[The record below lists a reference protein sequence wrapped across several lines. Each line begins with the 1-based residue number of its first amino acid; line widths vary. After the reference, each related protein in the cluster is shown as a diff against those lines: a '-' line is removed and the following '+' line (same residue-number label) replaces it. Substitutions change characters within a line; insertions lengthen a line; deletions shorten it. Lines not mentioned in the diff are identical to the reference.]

1 MKKDILLRKCEQL
14 IMHLCCDLMIVVT
27 LASGFCIKV
36 DASDGV
42 LTDEELSTLYSLK
55 QEENNDS
62 CLELTVE
69 EAEML
74 MKIAYHEDHTDAL
87 SQAYIMSE
95 VLNRVND
102 SNYPGSIKE
111 VLNQKNQFLK
121 TDSNEFKKVV
131 PDVNSHIALYLIESG
146 QVQTDFLFHEALA
159 ASSSWQSKHREVSL
173 EYGGTRFYR

>member
-14 IMHLCCDLMIVVT
+14 IMHLCCDLMIVVS
-27 LASGFCIKV
+27 LASGLCIKAA
-36 DASDGV
+36 ASDRV

-55 QEENNDS
+55 QEENNES

-69 EAEML
+69 EAELL
-74 MKIAYHEDHTDAL
+74 MKSAYHEDHTNAL

-95 VLNRVND
+95 VLNRVASPDFPNT
-102 SNYPGSIKE
+102 IKE
-111 VLNQKNQFLK
+111 VLNQKNQFMN
-121 TDSNEFKKVV
+121 TDSKAFKAIE

-146 QVQTDFLFHEALA
+146 QVQTDFLFHEALT
-159 ASSSWQSKHREVSL
+159 ASNSWQSKHREVSL